1 MIRRPPS
8 ATLFPYTTLF
18 RSRPSR
24 RRRGPGRPSWAWSRG
39 RRSPARGRA
48 SRRRS
53 CRRLL
58 LPGDR
63 LLVPGG
69 LGGGVL
75 ALLHL
80 VRHLHV
86 VDGGVVLG
94 REVAGGGVG
103 VLHVLHGVRAA
114 GCGLAGLDLRLGL
127 GAEVVLA
134 HRILLMGGIGIRP
147 G

>member
-24 RRRGPGRPSWAWSRG
+24 RRRGPGRPSWGWSRG
-39 RRSPARGRA
+39 RRSPARGPA

-58 LPGDR
+58 LPGHR

-80 VRHLHV
+80 VGDLDV
-86 VDGGVVLG
+86 VDGRVVLG
-94 REVAGGGVG
+94 GQVPGGRVVVLVVLDGVDS
-103 VLHVLHGVRAA
+103 A

-134 HRILLMGGIGIRP
+134 HR
-147 G
+147 